1 MTELTI
7 RDAVPTDIPALHA
20 LVESAYRGEASRAGW
35 TTEADLLDGQ
45 RTDAEDLASILSD
58 AEQGMLTAWDGGR
71 LVGCILIARRGEGI
85 GYFGM
90 LSVSPTLQGGGLG
103 RRLVGAAET
112 AMAKRFG
119 ARRVRISVIPQRETL
134 IGWYERL
141 GYAATGETLPFPYG
155 DERFGLPLRDDLS
168 FIVMEKPLA

>member
-45 RTDAEDLASILSD
+45 RTDPEDLASVLAD
-58 AEQGMLTAWDGGR
+58 PEQGMLTAWRGDD

-90 LSVSPTLQGGGLG
+90 LSVSPMLQGGGLG
-103 RRLVGAAET
+103 RRLVGAAE
-112 AMAKRFG
+112 AVMAKRFG
-119 ARRVRISVIPQRETL
+119 ARRVRISVIPQRDTL
-134 IGWYERL
+134 IAWYERL

-155 DERFGLPLRDDLS
+155 DERFGLPKRDDLS
-168 FIVMEKPLA
+168 FIVMEKALA